1 MSLQICPKN
10 KFEKQFINI
19 MTELENSNHSENT
32 HKERHGCVT
41 IWFILLI
48 IVNTCVCAV
57 YVFATDEIA
66 KLIPIKLPTNLFYVL
81 SIFSCMN
88 VVFVILLIKWKR
100 HGFYGIAINAL
111 ASTAIN
117 IKMGMDITSAMAG
130 LIGIGI
136 LYSIL
141 QIKKNEAST
150 WEQLK

>member
-1 MSLQICPKN
+1 
-10 KFEKQFINI
+10 

-32 HKERHGCVT
+32 QKERHGCVT

-100 HGFYGIAINAL
+100 HGFLWHRNKCISKYCYKHKNGYGYYVCNGWLNQYWNFIFN
-111 ASTAIN
+111 TTN
-117 IKMGMDITSAMAG
+117 QKTK
-130 LIGIGI
+130 
-136 LYSIL
+136 L
-141 QIKKNEAST
+141 QLGNT
-150 WEQLK
+150 